1 METNKHNIVEKLQ
14 KETTLRS
21 TVVKVVIEVGLYVIL
36 ATFDV
41 LLAYNKVDF
50 FLPFRR
56 GFFCSDLNL
65 MFPYKDLS
73 VKESH
78 VILISFLP
86 TTSIIFITEILRN
99 GRRLKKYC
107 YIQLYYRII
116 GTMMFGFSLC
126 ILFVELTKS
135 CVGSLRPYFFAVC
148 QPNMTL
154 TNCTDH
160 YITDYVCRGVDGA
173 AIIDARKSFPSG
185 HAASVWYGVTF
196 LVIYMHL
203 RIYRRW
209 KRSRAF
215 CPIIQTL
222 AAASAL
228 YVGVSRIQ
236 DNAHRPVDIF
246 AGATVGIIFAIITI
260 YSSSVLFTEKRTYT
274 HCAAVNSEEERQF
287 TMENET

>member
-1 METNKHNIVEKLQ
+1 MEKNKHNIVEKLQ

-21 TVVKVVIEVGLYVIL
+21 TIVKVAVEVGLYVIL
-36 ATFDV
+36 GTFDV
-41 LLAYNKVDF
+41 LLAYNKINF
-50 FLPFRR
+50 FRPFRR
-56 GFFCSDLNL
+56 GFFCSDQSL
-65 MFPYKDLS
+65 MFPYKELS

-78 VILISFLP
+78 VILIALLP
-86 TTSIIFITEILRN
+86 STLIIFATEIFRN

-107 YIQLYYRII
+107 YLQLYYRII
-116 GTMMFGFSLC
+116 GSMLFGFSLC

-135 CVGSLRPYFFAVC
+135 SVGSLRPYFFAVC
-148 QPNMTL
+148 RPNMTL
-154 TNCTDH
+154 TNCTDV
-160 YITDYVCRGVDGA
+160 YITDYVCRGTDSA
-173 AIIDARKSFPSG
+173 LIFDARKSFPSG
-185 HAASVWYGVTF
+185 HAASVWYAATF
-196 LVIYMHL
+196 LVIYIHL

-222 AAASAL
+222 VAASAL

-236 DNAHRPVDIF
+236 DNAHRPIDIL

-260 YSSSVLFTEKRTYT
+260 YLSSVFTEKGTKTYCT
-274 HCAAVNSEEERQF
+274 AVNSEEERQF